1 MLIAHGASDENVHL
15 SHTARLAHALEALD
29 DADRASV
36 SATSATGATEE
47 EEEKNAA
54 KDDGPSSSSASVE
67 RGSCTSRENKR
78 EESSFEVVVFAR
90 ERHVPRGRG
99 ARRALEA
106 RIDAFLERAFD

>member
-36 SATSATGATEE
+36 SATEE

>member
-36 SATSATGATEE
+36 SATSATEE